1 MKDISKNE
9 EVKKIRLLTIF
20 QSTVIEHWIVLLV
33 EEYVKGQKITVMA
46 RTVSNIACVADRSP
60 LQK

>member
-20 QSTVIEHWIVLLV
+20 QSTVIEHWIVLSV
-33 EEYVKGQKITVMA
+33 EEYVKGQKIMVMA

-60 LQK
+60 LKK